1 MARNRKRLTPKEI
14 FFDGK
19 MNIIWQDNTHSIY
32 DYWELRTSCPC
43 ADCVD
48 EITGEKTLDDSTIDK
63 DIHPVQSAYI
73 GNYALE
79 ILWSDNHDTG
89 IYTFEN
95 LRDRYPHEEKPVS

>member
-1 MARNRKRLTPKEI
+1 MAANRKRTQPKEI

-19 MNIIWQDNTHSIY
+19 MNIIWQDGVHAVY

-43 ADCVD
+43 AACVD
-48 EITGEKTLDDSTIDK
+48 EMTGKKILDDNTVDK
-63 DIHPVQSAYI
+63 GIHVVKSAYI

-89 IYTFEN
+89 IYTFQK
-95 LRDRYPHEEKPVS
+95 LRDEYPHQILSMS